1 MKEGLFT
8 KHNLI
13 LDFNHTYDSS
23 DPNIN
28 DFAYFDLSNL
38 EGCDMYCCKNAR
50 HHLEEIIKPYPI
62 SGLHFLDNGN
72 YHYLTAL
79 FTAKISEPFN
89 LFVFDHHT
97 DMQDGMVEGLLS
109 CGNWVQYVLETN
121 RYLNKVILIG
131 PERKAFKTLH
141 THSDKLVSISF
152 EDISTHRLSNQ
163 LKDLPLLPAYV
174 SVDKDVL
181 SKAYAY
187 TNWDQGDLSLNE
199 LEHLLSII
207 FVETEIIGIDIC
219 GACDMH
225 QDFPIVLSESR
236 LNKKMDDQLI
246 HFIHLI
252 MDFKKVEKI
261 R

>member
-1 MKEGLFT
+1 MKR
-8 KHNLI
+8 NLI
-13 LDFNHTYDSS
+13 LDFNHTYDPA
-23 DPNIN
+23 DPAIK

-38 EGCDMYCCKNAR
+38 EGCDMYCSKDAEKR
-50 HHLEEIIKPYPI
+50 LENIIKPYPN
-62 SGLHFLDNGN
+62 SGLHFVDNGN
-72 YHYLTAL
+72 YHYLSAL
-79 FTAKISEPFN
+79 FTKRIKEPFN

-97 DMQDGMVEGLLS
+97 DMQDSLIEGMLS
-109 CGNWVQYVLETN
+109 CGNWVQYVLENN
-121 RYLNKVILIG
+121 RYLNKLILIG
-131 PERKAFKTLH
+131 PERKAFKALH
-141 THSDKLVSISF
+141 KHSDQLISISF
-152 EDISTHRLSNQ
+152 EDIEAQRFNDQ
-163 LKDLPLLPAYV
+163 LKKLTPLPAYV
-174 SVDKDVL
+174 SIDKDVL

-225 QDFPIVLSESR
+225 QDFPIVLNESR

-246 HFIHLI
+246 RFIHLI
-252 MDFKKVEKI
+252 MDFKKIEKI